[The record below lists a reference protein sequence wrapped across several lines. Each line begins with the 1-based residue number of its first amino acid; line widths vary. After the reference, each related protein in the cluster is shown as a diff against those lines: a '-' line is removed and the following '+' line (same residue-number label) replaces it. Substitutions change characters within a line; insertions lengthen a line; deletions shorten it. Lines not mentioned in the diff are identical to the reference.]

1 MTLIDPPCGVPF
13 LVRMNLSIFQNTCF
27 QPAPDQADQARISD
41 SMLHTTGATIGD
53 LNFQRKQPHTT
64 HHEGLPLSVTIT
76 RAHHAFEG
84 QCLAVHGRV
93 HRQGRAHLL
102 LVLPDGSRSLIPAE
116 WTDLQSTEHTS
127 VADLAT
133 GLSLAPLSELLH
145 ARTIVDA
152 LLRQL
157 PAPSEE
163 MDKRARKERQ
173 HATESEHSRGPDS
186 TELHVRAAERG
197 TAKSRHRSVGAADRA
212 GGSTPT
218 KRGAKS

>member
-1 MTLIDPPCGVPF
+1 MVIGYMRASMISRMTEFDWRRGQGG
-13 LVRMNLSIFQNTCF
+13 S
-27 QPAPDQADQARISD
+27 
-41 SMLHTTGATIGD
+41 
-53 LNFQRKQPHTT
+53 
-64 HHEGLPLSVTIT
+64 HHEGLPLSVTVT
-76 RAHHAFEG
+76 RVHHAFEG

-93 HRQGRAHLL
+93 HRRGRAHLL

-116 WTDLQSTEHTS
+116 WTDLPSPEHTA

-157 PAPSEE
+157 PAPGEE

-173 HATESEHSRGPDS
+173 HATKLEHSGGPNS
-186 TELHVRAAERG
+186 AEPHVGTAERG
-197 TAKSRHRSVGAADRA
+197 TAASRHRSVGTADRA
-212 GGSTPT
+212 GGNAPT